1 MVHRQSSWFRLEN
14 LMPDFSLSDMPWLMQ
29 TADTGASLAK
39 GASAGAAI
47 ANARAQRQ
55 SLAQRRYEFEQ
66 ARQLQQRDQTLQEK
80 LAPLQEQ
87 ALRMQNDLGTYKL
100 DELKRQLTMREA
112 NAKIVNEVGGLVLQ
126 SVLSGQAADPQSV
139 TAVADLVSRAPNKN
153 DPELLKWLDVY
164 NEGVKAQHTIKQQQ
178 FQPGFGAGTN
188 PVTGQPQA
196 FFRTGPNSAQL
207 LESET
212 SFKPEVTSVVDP
224 NTQKPLT
231 LVRTGQNTWSKVD
244 SAESV
249 SNFGKMIQERQAALA
264 KGDTEAVRLYDEQ
277 FAGKGWQLQ
286 FDEQG
291 RVTGM
296 TEGPIKGATTPQAM
310 TTKLT
315 ERMSQAL
322 EGITALTELQGD
334 VRWKDVGVP
343 GVLGELVFDTA
354 LPMLGIPAGDIQR
367 MATRQKI
374 ILTREGLM
382 RDISGD
388 SRFNQ
393 ADRAAV
399 EASLPKSGLLTTK
412 TQLQEAAQVTKQTLA
427 KRAALDAIDLK
438 QTPPK
443 WALENMT
450 DKQIDA
456 LLGSNVITPQMLL
469 QAIESGF
476 SKERAIKLWQARPRG

>member
-1 MVHRQSSWFRLEN
+1 
-14 LMPDFSLSDMPWLMQ
+14 MPDFSLSDAPWLLQ
-29 TADTGASLAK
+29 TADAGGSLAK

-66 ARQLQQRDQTLQEK
+66 ARQLQQRDQALQEK

-87 ALRMQNDLGTYKL
+87 ALRMQNDLVTYKL
-100 DELKRQLTMREA
+100 DDLKKQLTMREA
-112 NAKIVNEVGGLVLQ
+112 NAKIVNEVGSLVLE
-126 SVLSGQAADPQSV
+126 SVLSGKAADPQSV
-139 TAVADLVSRAPNKN
+139 ATVADLVSRAPHKN

-164 NEGVKAQHTIKQQQ
+164 NEGVKAQHTIKQQRDYQ
-178 FQPGFGAGTN
+178 IGGQAVAVTDAQGNVLGYERPGATAPHFIAKPKPEEEGGSASTLGKLVADRNFYHKSGNADIASKFDAAIQTEITPKGWSLTTN
-188 PVTGQPQA
+188 PDGTVNIAQ
-196 FFRTGPNSAQL
+196 GPASSSLPA
-207 LESET
+207 
-212 SFKPEVTSVVDP
+212 
-224 NTQKPLT
+224 
-231 LVRTGQNTWSKVD
+231 
-244 SAESV
+244 A
-249 SNFGKMIQERQAALA
+249 MI
-264 KGDTEAVRLYDEQ
+264 
-277 FAGKGWQLQ
+277 
-286 FDEQG
+286 
-291 RVTGM
+291 
-296 TEGPIKGATTPQAM
+296 
-310 TTKLT
+310 TKLT

-469 QAIESGF
+469 QAIENGF